1 MAEPQMV
8 DPHDVV
14 MTGENSFIRLSNDG
28 GSTMTDRV
36 SHWRVLWSPAGQ
48 GHAMFIESPLVGD
61 APVIYAD
68 NAGVA
73 RYLQHAIEVLLHKPF
88 ADESL
93 PIVDAEFT
101 RTGNSLATV
110 EERITTDDDAIVLSW
125 WDLMK
130 PFILTMP
137 PGAMQR
143 PLGVYSTFI
152 PARAAQLS
160 VNGEASRAKVFA
172 QERFGRPSSS
182 CCLAWSE
189 SWTRP
194 KG

>member
-1 MAEPQMV
+1 MSEPKMV

-14 MTGENSFIRLSNDG
+14 MTGENSFIRLSNDEG
-28 GSTMTDRV
+28 KTMTDRV

-48 GHAMFIESPLVGD
+48 GHCMFIESPLVEGG
-61 APVIYAD
+61 PLVYAD
-68 NAGVA
+68 NFAVV
-73 RYLQHAIEVLLHKPF
+73 RYLQRHVEKLLHAPF

-93 PIVDAEFT
+93 PIIDAEFS
-101 RTGNSLATV
+101 RTGNSLSTV
-110 EERITTDDDAIVLSW
+110 EERVTSSDDEIVLGW

-137 PGAMQR
+137 PGAMNR

-152 PARAAQLS
+152 PAKSAQLS

-172 QERFGRPSSS
+172 QERFGKPSSS

-189 SWTRP
+189 SWTKP
-194 KG
+194 IG

>member
-1 MAEPQMV
+1 MAEPQLV

-28 GSTMTDRV
+28 GKTVTDRI

-48 GHAMFIESPLVGD
+48 GHCMFVESPITGD
-61 APVIYAD
+61 GPIVYAD
-68 NAGVA
+68 NAGLV
-73 RYLQHAIEVLLHKPF
+73 RYLQRRIEVMLHKPF
-88 ADESL
+88 ADEAL
-93 PIVDAEFT
+93 PIIDAEFT
-101 RTGNSLATV
+101 RSGHSLATV
-110 EERITTDDDAIVLSW
+110 EERITSSDDQIVLSW

-137 PGAMQR
+137 PGTMNR

-152 PARAAQLS
+152 PAKGAQLL
-160 VNGEASRAKVFA
+160 VNGEASSAKVFP
-172 QERFGRPSSS
+172 QERSGKPSSS

-189 SWTRP
+189 SWTEP
-194 KG
+194 N

>member
-1 MAEPQMV
+1 MAEAQMV

-28 GSTMTDRV
+28 GNTIVERV

-48 GHAMFIESPLVGD
+48 GHALFIESSLTGQGPRV
-61 APVIYAD
+61 YAD
-68 NAGVA
+68 NPGMA
-73 RYLQHAIEVLLHKPF
+73 RYLQRTIETLLWKDF
-88 ADESL
+88 ANESL
-93 PIVDAEFT
+93 AVIPAEFSRSGDALST
-101 RTGNSLATV
+101 MH
-110 EERITTDDDAIVLSW
+110 ERIATRDEEIVLAW

-137 PGAMQR
+137 PGAMNR

-152 PARAAQLS
+152 PARSAQLS
-160 VNGEASRAKVFA
+160 VNGRAATAAVFPM
-172 QERFGRPSSS
+172 ERFGKPASS

-189 SWTRP
+189 SWTKPR
-194 KG
+194 G

>member
-1 MAEPQMV
+1 MAEPQLV

-28 GSTMTDRV
+28 GKTVTDRI

-48 GHAMFIESPLVGD
+48 GHCMFVESPITGD
-61 APVIYAD
+61 GPIVYAD
-68 NAGVA
+68 NAGLV
-73 RYLQHAIEVLLHKPF
+73 RYLQRRIEVMLHKPF
-88 ADESL
+88 ADEAL
-93 PIVDAEFT
+93 PIIDAEFS
-101 RTGNSLATV
+101 RSGHSLATV
-110 EERITTDDDAIVLSW
+110 EERITSSDDQIVLSW

-137 PGAMQR
+137 PGTMNR

-152 PARAAQLS
+152 PAKSAQLL
-160 VNGEASRAKVFA
+160 VNGEASSAKVFP
-172 QERFGRPSSS
+172 QERSGKPSSS

-189 SWTRP
+189 SWTEPAR
-194 KG
+194 

>member
-14 MTGENSFIRLSNDG
+14 MTGENSFVRLSNDG
-28 GSTMTDRV
+28 GKTMTDRV

-48 GHAMFIESPLVGD
+48 GHAMFIESPLTGER
-61 APVIYAD
+61 PIIYAD
-68 NAGVA
+68 NAGVV
-73 RYLQHAIEVLLHKPF
+73 RYLQRAIEVLLHKPF

-93 PIVDAEFT
+93 PIIDAEFS

-130 PFILTMP
+130 PFVLTMP
-137 PGAMQR
+137 PGAMNR

-152 PARAAQLS
+152 PAGSAQLS
-160 VNGEASRAKVFA
+160 VNGEASPGKVFA

-189 SWTRP
+189 TWTKP

>member
-14 MTGENSFIRLSNDG
+14 MTGENSFVRLSNDG
-28 GSTMTDRV
+28 GKTMTDRV

-48 GHAMFIESPLVGD
+48 GHALFMESPLSGD
-61 APVIYAD
+61 SPVVYAD
-68 NAGVA
+68 NAGIV
-73 RYLQHAIEVLLHKPF
+73 RYLQRTIEVLLHQPF

-93 PIVDAEFT
+93 PIIDAEFT

-125 WDLMK
+125 WDLMR

-152 PARAAQLS
+152 PARGAQLS
-160 VNGEASRAKVFA
+160 VNGEASRAKVFP
-172 QERFGRPSSS
+172 QERFGKPSSS

-189 SWTRP
+189 SWTKPR
-194 KG
+194 G

>member
-1 MAEPQMV
+1 MAEAQMV

-28 GSTMTDRV
+28 GKSMTDRV

-48 GHAMFIESPLVGD
+48 GHCLFVESPLVGD
-61 APVIYAD
+61 RPVVYAD
-68 NAGVA
+68 NAGLV
-73 RYLQHAIEVLLHKPF
+73 RHLQRRIEVLLHKPF

-93 PIVDAEFT
+93 AIIDAQFT
-101 RTGNSLATV
+101 RTGHSLATV
-110 EERITTDDDAIVLSW
+110 EERVTTSEDEIVLSW

-137 PGAMQR
+137 PGAMSR

-152 PARAAQLS
+152 PAKSAQLS
-160 VNGEASRAKVFA
+160 VNGEASSAKVFP
-172 QERFGRPSSS
+172 QERFGKASSS

-189 SWTRP
+189 SWTEP
-194 KG
+194 NK